1 MVDKISNYILD
12 NILYKNETIEGD
24 QRDIML
30 FGVTRI
36 VEDTPKYLIIF
47 LIGLFLDII
56 PQLALVLGI
65 TLVYKTF
72 VGGAHARTNFV
83 CLISSIIFFISPI
96 LLAENINLSKNIII
110 IASVLIY
117 MFSAYVIVRHAP
129 ADTEEVPI
137 LNKKKRNLYK
147 VLAFISLNLLYVS
160 MLLIKNKITST
171 IILITLTYIN
181 IVATN
186 PAYKFYKCTRSCDAE
201 EFKDY
206 FNEDI

>member
-12 NILYKNETIEGD
+12 NVLYKNEKIEGD
-24 QRDIML
+24 QREIML

-36 VEDTPKYLIIF
+36 VEDLPKTIIVI

-56 PQLALVLGI
+56 PQLAMVLGI

-72 VGGAHARTNFV
+72 VGGAHARTNLG
-83 CLISSIIFFISPI
+83 CLISSIIFFISPV
-96 LLAENINLSKNIII
+96 LLAENINLSKNIMM
-110 IASVLIY
+110 IASVLVYI
-117 MFSAYVIVRHAP
+117 FSAYVIVRHAP

-137 LNKKKRNLYK
+137 LNRNKRNFYK
-147 VLAFISLNLLYVS
+147 VLAFISLTLLYVS

-186 PAYKFYKCTRSCDAE
+186 PVYKFYRCKRSCDSE